1 MIVCSSVDALD
12 LSALIR
18 AGDAVVCS
26 QGLAEPVTL
35 TRALVSQRKA
45 IGPISLF
52 IGPTYSDTFNTAH
65 GDSIAFRSYCG
76 TAGNAPLQAA
86 RVLDIVP
93 AHYSDLPRLFERG
106 IFPADVV
113 LLTLSEPD
121 EHGRFNLGL
130 VNDYVVDA
138 ARRARV
144 VIAEI
149 SDRMPWVYGAELPAD
164 IRPHVVVRT
173 SRDPMS
179 LPRKELD
186 DASQQDRVIAQSV
199 ASLIPDGATLEL
211 GIGTLP
217 DLVLQALHGHRDI
230 GIHSGVLGDGVADLM
245 ERGVINNARK
255 PNFRGISV
263 AGMLMGSRRLYD
275 FAHGNSSVFL
285 AAPGETHDIGVLRA
299 IPHFI
304 AINGAIEIDLTG
316 QVNAETVNGKYVG
329 AVGGQVD
336 FVRGANGSP
345 GGRSIM
351 LLPATARNGAV
362 SRIVP
367 CLPGS
372 VVTTPRSDV
381 DIVVTEWGIA
391 ELRGKSLSERA
402 LALAAI
408 AHPDFREPL
417 ERLAC
422 ETGPIHVTRAGT
434 SIQRCLHDIEVREHP

>member
-1 MIVCSSVDALD
+1 MIVCSSVDTLD

-35 TRALVSQRKA
+35 TRALVAQRKT

-52 IGPTYSDTFNTAH
+52 IGPTYSDSFKAGH
-65 GDSIAFRSYCG
+65 GDSIAFKSYCG
-76 TAGNAPLQAA
+76 TARNAPLQAA
-86 RVLDIVP
+86 GVLDVVP
-93 AHYSDLPRLFERG
+93 AHYSDLSRLFARG

-130 VNDYVVDA
+130 VNDYVIDA

-149 SDRMPWVYGAELPAD
+149 SDRLPWVHGAELPDD
-164 IRPHVVVRT
+164 IQPHVVVRT
-173 SRDPMS
+173 SRDPIYM
-179 LPRKELD
+179 PRKEPG
-186 DASQQDRVIAQSV
+186 DASQQDRAIAQLV

-217 DLVLQALHGHRDI
+217 DLVLHALHDHRDI

-255 PNFRGISV
+255 LNFRGVSV
-263 AGMLMGSRRLYD
+263 AGLLMGSRRLLD
-275 FAHGNSSVFL
+275 FAHRNSSVFL
-285 AAPGETHDIGVLRA
+285 AAPSETHDIGVLRA

-304 AINGAIEIDLTG
+304 AINGAIEVDLTG
-316 QVNAETVNGKYVG
+316 QVNAESVDGKYVG

-336 FVRGANGSP
+336 FVRGANNSP

-351 LLPATARNGAV
+351 LLPSTARNGTV
-362 SRIVP
+362 SRIVFR
-367 CLPGS
+367 LHGS

-391 ELRGKSLSERA
+391 ELRGKSLRERA
-402 LALAAI
+402 AALTAI
-408 AHPDFREPL
+408 AHPDFREQL
-417 ERLAC
+417 GRQVH
-422 ETGPIHVTRAGT
+422 ETGALQM
-434 SIQRCLHDIEVREHP
+434 S

>member
-1 MIVCSSVDALD
+1 MILCSSIDTLD
-12 LSALIR
+12 LSSLIR

-35 TRALVSQRKA
+35 TRALVAQRKA

-52 IGPTYSDTFNTAH
+52 VGPTYSNSFDPDH
-65 GDSIAFRSYCG
+65 GDFIAFRSYCG
-76 TAGNAPLQAA
+76 TARNGPLQAA
-86 RVLDIVP
+86 RVLDVVP
-93 AHYSDLPRLFERG
+93 AHYSDLPRLFARG
-106 IFPADVV
+106 IIAADVV

-121 EHGRFNLGL
+121 EHERFNLGL

-149 SDRMPWVYGAELPAD
+149 SDRLPWVYGAELPDD
-164 IRPHVVVRT
+164 IRPHVVVHT
-173 SRDPMS
+173 SREPIT
-179 LPRKELD
+179 LPRKGPE
-186 DASQQDRVIAQSV
+186 DASERDRAVAQWV

-217 DLVLQALHGHRDI
+217 DLVLNALHGHRDI

-245 ERGVINNARK
+245 ERGVINNAHK
-255 PNFRGISV
+255 PNFRGVSV
-263 AGMLMGSRRLYD
+263 AGLLMGSRRLFD
-275 FAHGNSSVFL
+275 FAHRNSCVFL
-285 AAPGETHDIGVLRA
+285 APPGETHDIGVLRA

-316 QVNAETVNGKYVG
+316 QVNAESLNGQYVG

-345 GGRSIM
+345 GGRSII
-351 LLPATARNGAV
+351 LLPSTAHNGTI
-362 SRIVP
+362 SRVVP
-367 CLPGS
+367 RLPCS

-381 DIVVTEWGIA
+381 DVVVTEWGIA
-391 ELRGKSLSERA
+391 ELSGKSLRERA
-402 LALAAI
+402 IALAAI

-417 ERLAC
+417 ERLAH
-422 ETGPIHVTRAGT
+422 ERDSLLVA
-434 SIQRCLHDIEVREHP
+434 

>member
-18 AGDAVVCS
+18 AGDAVVCG

-35 TRALVSQRKA
+35 TRALVAQRQSL
-45 IGPISLF
+45 GPISLF
-52 IGPTYSDTFNTAH
+52 IGPTYSDSFQSTH

-76 TAGNAPLQAA
+76 TARNAPLQAA
-86 RVLDIVP
+86 RVLDVVP
-93 AHYSDLPRLFERG
+93 AHYSDLPRLFSRG
-106 IFPADVV
+106 VFPADVV

-121 EHGRFNLGL
+121 QHGRFNLGL
-130 VNDYVVDA
+130 ANDYIVDA

-149 SDRMPWVYGAELPAD
+149 SDRLPWVYGAELPAD

-173 SRDPMS
+173 SRDPIYLAS
-179 LPRKELD
+179 NALD
-186 DASQQDRVIAQSV
+186 DASEQDRAIARHV

-217 DLVLQALHGHRDI
+217 DLVLRALQDHRDI

-245 ERGVINNARK
+245 ERGVINNAHK
-255 PNFRGISV
+255 PNFRGLSV
-263 AGMLMGSRRLYD
+263 AGLLMGSRRLFD
-275 FAHGNSSVFL
+275 FAHRNPGVFL
-285 AAPGETHDIGVLRA
+285 APPGETHDIGVLRA
-299 IPHFI
+299 IPRFM
-304 AINGAIEIDLTG
+304 AINGAIEVDLTG
-316 QVNAETVNGKYVG
+316 QVNAESLNGRYVG

-336 FVRGANGSP
+336 FVRGANGSQ

-351 LLPATARNGAV
+351 LLPSTACNGAV
-362 SRIVP
+362 SRIVER
-367 CLPGS
+367 LPGS

-391 ELRGKSLSERA
+391 ELRGKSLRERA
-402 LALAAI
+402 AALAAI
-408 AHPDFREPL
+408 AHPDFRESL
-417 ERLAC
+417 ERLTH
-422 ETGPIHVTRAGT
+422 ERGSLHV
-434 SIQRCLHDIEVREHP
+434 S

>member
-1 MIVCSSVDALD
+1 M
-12 LSALIR
+12 
-18 AGDAVVCS
+18 
-26 QGLAEPVTL
+26 
-35 TRALVSQRKA
+35 
-45 IGPISLF
+45 
-52 IGPTYSDTFNTAH
+52 
-65 GDSIAFRSYCG
+65 
-76 TAGNAPLQAA
+76 AA
-86 RVLDIVP
+86 RVLDVVP
-93 AHYSDLPRLFERG
+93 AHYSDLPRLFARG
-106 IFPADVV
+106 IFQADVV

-149 SDRMPWVYGAELPAD
+149 SDRVPWVCGAELPAD

-245 ERGVINNARK
+245 ESGVINNARK

-329 AVGGQVD
+329 AVGETGRLRARRQRFAWRPFD
-336 FVRGANGSP
+336 HAAAGYGAQRRGEPHRPLSAGLGRHHSAQRRRHGSHRV
-345 GGRSIM
+345 GHRR
-351 LLPATARNGAV
+351 TAR
-362 SRIVP
+362 
-367 CLPGS
+367 
-372 VVTTPRSDV
+372 
-381 DIVVTEWGIA
+381 
-391 ELRGKSLSERA
+391 K
-402 LALAAI
+402 
-408 AHPDFREPL
+408 EP
-417 ERLAC
+417 E
-422 ETGPIHVTRAGT
+422 
-434 SIQRCLHDIEVREHP
+434 